1 MRSSSAA
8 EEADAVRM
16 SHVLFEKSGP
26 IASLRLNRPEKLNA
40 ITPAM
45 LEAMIA
51 ALDDAAAD
59 DKVRVLILSGE
70 GRAFSAGFDLGPSQP
85 DEGESE
91 AEFVRRGLRRDF
103 DAIMR
108 FFDFPKPLV
117 AAVHGY
123 CLGSSL
129 EIAAVCDL
137 VVAAADCRFGEP
149 EVTFGSGIVCLVLP
163 WIIGQKPA
171 RELLLTGRKDYDAEF
186 ALSVGLVNR
195 VVRPETLMDE
205 AQALAASIAQNDAR
219 AVRLTK
225 RALNQGLEAA
235 GIRTALERA
244 LAIDIDIE
252 TKGR

>member
-1 MRSSSAA
+1 
-8 EEADAVRM
+8 M
-16 SHVLFEKSGP
+16 SQVEYVKSGP

-45 LEAMIA
+45 LVEMVA
-51 ALDDAAAD
+51 ALEDAATD

-85 DEGESE
+85 AAGESE
-91 AEFVRRGLRRDF
+91 ADFVRRELRRDF
-103 DAIMR
+103 EGIMR
-108 FFDFPKPLV
+108 FFDFPKPLI

-129 EIAAVCDL
+129 EIVAVCDL

-163 WIIGQKPA
+163 WIIGQKRA
-171 RELLLTGRKDYDAEF
+171 REMLFTGRKDFDAEY
-186 ALSVGLVNR
+186 ALSIGLVNH
-195 VVRPETLMDE
+195 VVRPETLLDE
-205 AQALAASIAQNDAR
+205 AQALAAGIAQNDAR

-225 RALNQGLEAA
+225 KALNLGLEAA
-235 GIRTALERA
+235 GIRSALEQA